1 MSSVYQRIPCF
12 YATSE
17 DPLTPQPRP
26 PPVLQSSPARCHI
39 DSFTISSPPKVRES
53 PFCSHSMEPLSSKT
67 NSSGSP
73 LGSCYAHIPAACS
86 GKWGRK
92 GGGQPEIHLL
102 QISYKSSDRFTS
114 RWLWL
119 SFQFRFYSPL
129 PRTSGILAS
138 SCGPGRKSPLGV
150 LPQRRSSPI
159 TCAPLNLIRAGRRMP
174 DTNTINQRVLKEG
187 SAPRLFPSVFLA
199 ANAFRRSSEHI
210 H

>member
-1 MSSVYQRIPCF
+1 MKAPFVPTLWSHC
-12 YATSE
+12 
-17 DPLTPQPRP
+17 
-26 PPVLQSSPARCHI
+26 
-39 DSFTISSPPKVRES
+39 PPK
-53 PFCSHSMEPLSSKT
+53 PTPLALLSAPATLTSQRLAVG
-67 NSSGSP
+67 SG
-73 LGSCYAHIPAACS
+73 G
-86 GKWGRK
+86 GR
-92 GGGQPEIHLL
+92 GRGQPEIHLL